1 MAISKDQPLRPYV
14 QELGAAFDAAV
25 NLEPRVAEIE
35 REIGD
40 GFTDTTITNVFGA
53 LSSAVQGISDE
64 LGSGFTNESTVT
76 DAVDEIGIAITA
88 LQGWQNRFRIGLT
101 ESLTVEMGDSV
112 SSTLAFNT
120 PLPYDSEVAV
130 FLVCVDGSEILTGLS
145 CTLISATYSGFS
157 YAVANDTE
165 ADVTIK
171 VGFLAVRMN

>member
-14 QELGAAFDAAV
+14 QAIGAAFDAAV
-25 NLEPRVAEIE
+25 DLEPRVAEIE

-64 LGSGFTNESTVT
+64 LGSGFTSKSTVS
-76 DAVDEIGIAITA
+76 DAITT
-88 LQGWQNRFRIGLT
+88 LQEWQSRFRLGLT

-112 SSTLAFNT
+112 SNTLAFNT
-120 PLPYDSEVAV
+120 PLPDDSEVAV

-171 VGFLAVRMN
+171 IGFLAVRMN